1 MAEKAVKIVLLITGF
16 LFCLGCVQSLY
27 PVCRHNVVGDALFIG
42 ETYDVYQ
49 IAVDPTIA
57 KHAQVRYFDNGWHWY
72 GWVPKNF
79 NPVLFFSVDE
89 YLIWYRANYYN
100 TRLTN
105 DR

>member
-16 LFCLGCVQSLY
+16 LFCLGCAH

-57 KHAQVRYFDNGWHWY
+57 NHAQVRYFDNGWHWY
-72 GWVPKNF
+72 GWVPNDF

-89 YLIWYRANYYN
+89 YLVWYRANYYK
-100 TRLTN
+100 
-105 DR
+105 